1 VADNAYPEGAGAPS
15 SSQSI
20 RDLIERTFLIGVGA
34 AAFTKDRVQ
43 ELVEEFVRRGE
54 LSSEDGR
61 DMVDRL
67 VARSRDEARSAMK
80 RADSSFAGA
89 MRDFGIVS
97 RRDLEDLE
105 MRVRQ
110 LEHRLA
116 LLESRPGDETAAS
129 APDHTDIAG

>member
-1 VADNAYPEGAGAPS
+1 MADSAYPGGTEPRSGT
-15 SSQSI
+15 QSI

-34 AAFTKDRVQ
+34 AAFTKDRIQ

-54 LSSEDGR
+54 LSSDEGR
-61 DMVDRL
+61 EMVDKL

-80 RADSSFAGA
+80 RYDSSLQGA
-89 MRDFGIVS
+89 LRDFGITT
-97 RRDLEDLE
+97 RREFDDLE

-116 LLESRPGDETAAS
+116 LLEQTGEPGQAS
-129 APDHTDIAG
+129 EETDIT